1 MKGRRRIART
11 FYATYYRDQ
20 HHETARC
27 VLVAGTAR
35 SGTTWVGEILAA
47 QRPCRVMFEP
57 FQPHM
62 VAAFHS
68 YEYFHYARPHD
79 DDAALESYC
88 QLVFSGR
95 IRHPWIDRE
104 VACLRPQM
112 RLVKEIRA
120 NLFLKW
126 ISLRFPEVRRLF
138 VLRHPCAVV
147 ESRMRLRWATDS
159 DIASFLAQ
167 PALIADFLADK
178 LDLIAS
184 TTTDEGKHAI
194 IWCISNL
201 VPLRQFASGGLPLVF
216 YEDLCLHPER
226 ELPRMLTALGLGA
239 DDGAER
245 DALDRPSSTTTAASG
260 VLSRRRSLHE
270 WQDRLGTR
278 RIDNVLRV
286 VEAFGLGHLYD
297 AAGSPRAPRALQ

>member
-11 FYATYYRDQ
+11 FYGTFYRDEQ
-20 HHETARC
+20 HETARC

-35 SGTTWVGEILAA
+35 SGTTWVGDLLAA
-47 QRPCRVMFEP
+47 RRPCRVMFEP
-57 FQPHM
+57 FQPRK
-62 VAAFHS
+62 VAAYGG
-68 YEYFHYARPHD
+68 YEYFHYARPHED
-79 DDAALESYC
+79 DDALEAYC
-88 QLVFSGR
+88 RAVFSGR

-120 NLFLKW
+120 NLILKW
-126 ISLRFPEVRRLF
+126 ISLRFPEVRRLL
-138 VLRHPCAVV
+138 VMRHPCAVV

-167 PALIADFLADK
+167 PTLVTDFLADK

-194 IWCISNL
+194 VWCISNL

-216 YEDLCLHPER
+216 YEDLCLRPER
-226 ELPRMLTALGLGA
+226 ELPRVLTALGLSA
-239 DDGAER
+239 DDGISL
-245 DALDRPSSTTTAASG
+245 DSFDRPSSTTTATSG
-260 VLSRRRSLHE
+260 ILSRRRSLQE

-286 VEAFGLGHLYD
+286 VQAFGLADLYD
-297 AAGSPRAPRALQ
+297 AAGSPRVPRAFQ